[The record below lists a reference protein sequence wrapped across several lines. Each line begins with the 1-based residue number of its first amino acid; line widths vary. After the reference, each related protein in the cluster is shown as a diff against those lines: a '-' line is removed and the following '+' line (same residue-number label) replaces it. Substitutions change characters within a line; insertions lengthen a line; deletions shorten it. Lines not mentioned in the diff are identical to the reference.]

1 MTIEVRFIQDGEL
14 TRFREVLSAAFGGGD
29 IETDYD
35 VVWEKVFERDRLFVA
50 TENDEMVGVGGS
62 FTFTM
67 TVPGAEIPAAGL
79 TVVGVL
85 PTHRRKG
92 ILSSMMRFQ
101 LDDAHAQ
108 EEPVSILWAS
118 EEIIYQRFGYG
129 LGSEQLSVEVD
140 RGHGVFRNDPG
151 PQGRLRLLNEDEALK
166 VLPDVYETVRRET
179 PGMTVRSPAW
189 WKHHRL
195 FDPKSSREG
204 ASPLYRLVWENDGQA
219 EAYALY
225 RVKEKW
231 DWATGLPGGRA
242 MVLEAVSTSPDAH
255 RELWRYLFS
264 LDLTGQV
271 TAHFI
276 ATDDPLQQMV
286 LKPRHMKMRKSD
298 GIWLRVVDVK
308 AALERRTY
316 AADGTLTFDL
326 ADGFLERNHGAW
338 RLTVVDGHGEV
349 APADGSVDI
358 SLDAGD
364 LGATYLGGTTF
375 DQLLRAGRVVE
386 NAPGAI
392 ARADAMFH
400 SNRAPWNPEIF

>member
-1 MTIEVRFIQDGEL
+1 
-14 TRFREVLSAAFGGGD
+14 
-29 IETDYD
+29 
-35 VVWEKVFERDRLFVA
+35 
-50 TENDEMVGVGGS
+50 
-62 FTFTM
+62 M

-92 ILSSMMRFQ
+92 ILNRMMRFQ
-101 LDDAHAQ
+101 LDDAHNH

-129 LGSEQLSVEVD
+129 LGSEQISVEVG

-166 VLPDVYETVRRET
+166 ILPDVYETVRRET
-179 PGMTVRSPAW
+179 PGMVARSPDW

-204 ASPLYRLVWENDGQA
+204 ASPLYRLVWENEGQA

-242 MVLEAVSTSPDAH
+242 MVLEAVSTSANAH

-264 LDLTGQV
+264 LDLTGEV
-271 TAHFI
+271 TAHFT

-286 LKPRHMKMRKSD
+286 LKPRHLKMRKSD
-298 GIWLRVVDVK
+298 GIWLRIVDVK
-308 AALERRTY
+308 EALERRTY
-316 AADGTLTFDL
+316 ATDGSLTFDL
-326 ADGFLERNHGAW
+326 DDGFLELNHGRW
-338 RLTVVDGHGEV
+338 KLKVVDGHGEV
-349 APADGSVDI
+349 SPATETAEL

-375 DQLLRAGRVVE
+375 DQLMRAGRVVE
-386 NAPGAI
+386 HAPGAV

-400 SNRAPWNPEIF
+400 SNRAPWSPEIF